1 MQTVNFDKLHVNPG
15 DLVLDIGCGEGRHS
29 LGLYVDRE
37 VNAIGI
43 DLSTEDLKIAKSR
56 IKDFTVTDTN
66 KSSCAFGV
74 GDIQSLPFKDN
85 AYDAVICS
93 EVLEHLESLDNAVS
107 EIVRVLKPGGVLA
120 VSVPRFIPELI
131 CWKLSSEY
139 SKTPGGHVRI
149 FRQKNLKQLILKE
162 SVSYTSFHWAH
173 ALHSP
178 YWWLKCVFWGR
189 EKEHW
194 LVIKYHQF
202 LVWDLMQNPLLT
214 RFLEAVL
221 KPFIGK
227 SLVMYFVKDQLA
239 KYKRLVIIRTP

>member
-1 MQTVNFDKLHVNPG
+1 MQTINFDKLNVNAG
-15 DLVLDIGCGEGRHS
+15 DTVLDIGCGEGRHS
-29 LGLYVDRE
+29 ISLYVDRE

-43 DLSTEDLKIAKSR
+43 DLSMEDMKTAKNR
-56 IKDFTVTDTN
+56 IKDFSITETN
-66 KSSCAFGV
+66 TSSCVFGA
-74 GDIQSLPFKDN
+74 GDIKSLPFEDN
-85 AYDAVICS
+85 LYDAVICS
-93 EVLEHLESLDNAVS
+93 EVLEHLESLDDAVS

-149 FRQKNLKQLILKE
+149 FRHKNLKQLILKE

-178 YWWLKCVFWGR
+178 YWWLKCIFWGR
-189 EKEHW
+189 EKEQW
-194 LVIKYHQF
+194 LVTKYHQF
-202 LVWDLMQNPLLT
+202 LVWDLMHNPLLT

-227 SLVMYFVKDQLA
+227 SLVMYFVKDQ
-239 KYKRLVIIRTP
+239 

>member
-43 DLSTEDLKIAKSR
+43 DLSTEDLKIAKRR

-227 SLVMYFVKDQLA
+227 SLVMYFVKDL
-239 KYKRLVIIRTP
+239 

>member
-43 DLSTEDLKIAKSR
+43 DLSTEDLKIAKRR

-202 LVWDLMQNPLLT
+202 LVWDLMQSPLLT

-227 SLVMYFVKDQLA
+227 SLVMYFVKDL
-239 KYKRLVIIRTP
+239 

>member
-15 DLVLDIGCGEGRHS
+15 DLVLVIGCGEGRHS

-227 SLVMYFVKDQLA
+227 SLVMYFVKDQ
-239 KYKRLVIIRTP
+239 

>member
-1 MQTVNFDKLHVNPG
+1 
-15 DLVLDIGCGEGRHS
+15 
-29 LGLYVDRE
+29 VDRE

-227 SLVMYFVKDQLA
+227 SLVMYFVKDQ
-239 KYKRLVIIRTP
+239 

>member
-74 GDIQSLPFKDN
+74 GDIQLLPFKDN

-227 SLVMYFVKDQLA
+227 SLVMYFVKDQ
-239 KYKRLVIIRTP
+239 

>member
-149 FRQKNLKQLILKE
+149 FRQKNLKKLILKE

-202 LVWDLMQNPLLT
+202 LVWDLMQSPLLT

-227 SLVMYFVKDQLA
+227 SLVMYFVKDQ
-239 KYKRLVIIRTP
+239 

>member
-139 SKTPGGHVRI
+139 SKTPGGHIRI

-194 LVIKYHQF
+194 LVIKYHKF

-227 SLVMYFVKDQLA
+227 SLVMYFVKDQ
-239 KYKRLVIIRTP
+239 

>member
-202 LVWDLMQNPLLT
+202 LVWDLMQNPILT

-227 SLVMYFVKDQLA
+227 SLVMYFVKDQ
-239 KYKRLVIIRTP
+239 